1 MMRLLAEELGIPV
14 SAGTEPSMLL
24 ACMKAGSWSM
34 LLSSK
39 AGHKHLKP
47 ISMADQH
54 AVIAGQLSGLR
65 A

>member
-24 ACMKAGSWSM
+24 ACMNPGSWSV
-34 LLSSK
+34 LLYSQ
-39 AGHKHLKP
+39 AGYQHLKP